1 MRGGRLSIGGLAG
14 LLALLAAGASPARAA
29 DADTV
34 LYEIRPGDTLYSLG
48 AAFVAGQR
56 TAREIAR
63 INRVRDVDLIYA
75 RTRLRIPRRV
85 LRDVETPARI
95 EAFSGQVSV
104 SGPGAA
110 RTPARGETLGEG
122 ATIATGRNSFVTLR
136 LSDRSTVAIPSQSA
150 VRILRL
156 RRVVL
161 TGAVEREFRLEN
173 GRARAKVTP
182 MPDAGST
189 FRVTTPVSHAAVRGT
204 EFRSAYDAA
213 TGIAL
218 TEVDEGK
225 VAVQPAA
232 AAADGERLVAPR
244 QGIAVGASLGAEVSA
259 LLDAPELVDAGRPQT
274 GAQLEFA
281 LAPLPGARKYRIEIA
296 RDAGL
301 LDSIAEDEADR
312 PAFALPS
319 LPAGTYFARIA
330 GVDARGLEGASR
342 TYAFERRRNGITG
355 ALLRGGGGRYQ
366 FKWDAE
372 ADGAPIFRFQLR
384 RSGDAV
390 PMVDEPGLKDTGIV
404 LAKLPPGSYSWRV
417 MSAIPGEGKV
427 IETWMPEQSFEVARR
442 R

>member
-1 MRGGRLSIGGLAG
+1 MTGRRLSTLAMAG
-14 LLALLAAGASPARAA
+14 LLALLAAGPARAREA
-29 DADTV
+29 DPETV
-34 LYEIRPGDTLYSLG
+34 LYRIRPGDTLYSLG

-56 TAREIAR
+56 TAREVAR
-63 INRVRDVDLIYA
+63 LNRIRDLDLIYA
-75 RTRLRIPRRV
+75 QTRLRIPRRA
-85 LRDVETPARI
+85 LRDAETPARV

-104 SGPGAA
+104 SGPGGAHAA
-110 RTPARGETLGEG
+110 VRGETLGEG
-122 ATIATGRNSFVTLR
+122 AAIATGRNSFVTLR
-136 LSDRSTVAIPSQSA
+136 LSDQSTVAIPSQSA

-156 RRVVL
+156 RRVLL

-173 GRARAKVTP
+173 GRARATVTP

-204 EFRSAYDAA
+204 VFRSAYDET

-225 VAVQPAA
+225 VAVQPASA
-232 AAADGERLVAPR
+232 PASGERLVVTR
-244 QGIAVGASLGAEVSA
+244 HGIALGAGLGTEVSA
-259 LLDAPELVDAGRPQT
+259 LLDAPALVDAGRPQT
-274 GAQLEFA
+274 GERLEFA

-301 LDSIAEDEADR
+301 LDSIAEDESGQ

-319 LPAGTYFARIA
+319 LPAGTYFARVA

-342 TYAFERRRNGITG
+342 TYAFERRRNGIIGT
-355 ALLRGGGGRYQ
+355 LLRSGRGRYQ
-366 FKWDAE
+366 FKWSAE
-372 ADGAPIFRFQLR
+372 ADGEPIFRFQLR
-384 RSGDAV
+384 RSGDTV
-390 PMVDEPGLKDTGIV
+390 PLVDEPGLKDTSIA
-404 LAKLPPGSYSWRV
+404 LTRLPPGSYSWRV
-417 MSAIPGEGKV
+417 MSTIPGAGQV